1 MHGLADLAAAL
12 NGTPLTRRINNVTLI
27 RQPAKR
33 LRPAPEPLP
42 PPATA
47 SDDYGLTTSE
57 RAVLELAA
65 RGLQNAEIAKRRGV
79 RVGTIKAQMH
89 RIFEKLGT
97 RSRFEAA
104 LLYRVALD
112 IDLDDQRNAEES
124 EFDFSW
130 LNQVALTAER
140 LPAGRLIFRQGDP
153 GDRLYFITQGR
164 VRLVEKPSCVMGPRS
179 LFGEIGVFAP
189 GHRRTYSAVCDTDVS
204 LLSMDR
210 EQVRRC
216 YRVYPQFAIHVLFTI
231 IRRLM
236 ADRVVPIT
244 N

>member
-12 NGTPLTRRINNVTLI
+12 TDRPPARRINTVTVI
-27 RQPAKR
+27 R
-33 LRPAPEPLP
+33 RPAPRARPAVEPLP
-42 PPATA
+42 PPVTA
-47 SDDYGLTTSE
+47 AGDYGLTASE
-57 RAVLELAA
+57 KAVLELAA
-65 RGLQNAEIAKRRGV
+65 HGLQNAEIAKRRGV
-79 RVGTIKAQMH
+79 SVGTIKAQMH

-112 IDLDDQRNAEES
+112 GDLGAHRRAEEG

-140 LPAGRLIFRQGDP
+140 LPAGRLLFRQGDP
-153 GDRLYFITQGR
+153 GDRMYFITQGK
-164 VRLVEKPSCVMGPRS
+164 VRLLEKPDCVMGPRS
-179 LFGEIGVFAP
+179 LFGEIAVFAP
-189 GHRRTYSAVCDTDVS
+189 GHRRTYSAVCETEVS

-236 ADRVVPIT
+236 ADRMVPVAS
-244 N
+244 